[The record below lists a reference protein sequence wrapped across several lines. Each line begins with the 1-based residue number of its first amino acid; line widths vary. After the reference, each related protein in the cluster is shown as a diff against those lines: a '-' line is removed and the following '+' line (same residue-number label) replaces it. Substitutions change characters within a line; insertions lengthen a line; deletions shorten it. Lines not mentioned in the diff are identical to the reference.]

1 MALILA
7 LAGVALLLARLL
19 GAPRGSWRFILAAA
33 AIAAL
38 ASQLLPAGH
47 PLRADL
53 LGSAET
59 FGWLLVALIPLTAYA
74 LWLRALRRRAG
85 TARPGPAGHPTG
97 LVQIPEDAALVADT
111 SAALDAGTIAALGP
125 PRPLSLAWRAADGS
139 LAGHLRLH
147 QAGAT
152 AEIELLLV
160 APGHRGAGIGTRLLA
175 AAEAEARARGLARL
189 AIAPGSWQDA
199 GFFTHAGFVT
209 TAELPLGPGARRY
222 WMERPLS

>member
-7 LAGVALLLARLL
+7 LAGTALLLARLL
-19 GAPRGSWRFILAAA
+19 GAPRGSWRLILAAA
-33 AIAAL
+33 VLAAL
-38 ASQLLPAGH
+38 ASQALPAGH

-53 LGSAET
+53 LGSAEAL
-59 FGWLLVALIPLTAYA
+59 GWLLVAAIPLTAYA
-74 LWLRALRRRAG
+74 LWLRGLRRRAG
-85 TARPGPAGHPTG
+85 SGAEPPRHPTG

-111 SAALDAGTIAALGP
+111 GAALDAGTVAALGL
-125 PRPLSLAWRAADGS
+125 PRPLSLAWRAEDGS

-152 AEIELLLV
+152 AEIDLLLV
-160 APGHRGAGIGTRLLA
+160 APAHRGAGIGTRLLA

-189 AIAPGSWQDA
+189 AVAPGSWQDA
-199 GFFTHAGFVT
+199 GFFTRAGFVT
-209 TAELPLGPGARRY
+209 TAEIILGPGARRY